1 MRNKKFISF
10 LIVLV
15 ITSST
20 LFAGFSGA
28 VTGGFG
34 LDLDDFDYSFINSA
48 DGHLSFDLYGNTK
61 VKEGRGGIY
70 AEAKAMLTLNLEK
83 DFSTSNPNGDNI
95 STINSFSTNFR
106 IDYARLI
113 GPGWEF
119 GFIYVPGAPDYAK
132 SPIDYTVNMDG
143 TLSNSSV
150 SRPFSNRAPGVYL
163 KYHDYQ
169 VGVGLDGGKDGLH
182 YTVYL
187 ETPRYLLNNCFMLR
201 VGGYVDGDSRS
212 DRLPSFGLSTKLG
225 YIGNGFVATAAADAD
240 LTLLDG
246 NASQMNIDAVAS
258 IYAGV
263 IGFDAYYAT
272 KANES
277 ELNTQVLHLLSA
289 RLTSDFDTLGIPL
302 RLTFTMKDVLARQAM
317 ELSMGYSILDDL
329 LLEVSSG
336 YTIASNGRTGE
347 DFTQFNETVKRIGK
361 WSAGA
366 SVLFMDDTLCEAE
379 AGLELSQVVG
389 EDLALEAKVD
399 ISTDAIVPG
408 ATFRLQ
414 WSSSDLLAEADNL
427 GYMAVTCEVA
437 F

>member
-15 ITSST
+15 VASST
-20 LFAGFSGA
+20 LFAGFSGT

-34 LDLDDFDYSFINSA
+34 FDLDDFNYSFINSA
-48 DGHLSFDLYGNTK
+48 AGHLSFDLYGNTK

-83 DFSTSNPNGDNI
+83 DFSTSNPNGDNP
-95 STINSFSTNFR
+95 STVNGFTTNFR

-119 GFIYVPGAPDYAK
+119 GFIYVPGAPNYAK
-132 SPIDYTVNMDG
+132 SPIDYRVNADG
-143 TLSNSSV
+143 TLQNSEGQN
-150 SRPFSNRAPGVYL
+150 PFPQKAPGVYL

-169 VGVGLDGGKDGLH
+169 AGVGLDGSKNGLH
-182 YTVYL
+182 YTVFL
-187 ETPRYLLNNCFMLR
+187 ETPRYLFNDCFMLK
-201 VGGYVDGDSRS
+201 VGGYVDGDSRA
-212 DRLPSFGLSTKLG
+212 DRLPAFGLSTKFG
-225 YIGNGFVATAAADAD
+225 YIGNGFVATAAADAS
-240 LTLLDG
+240 LALFDG
-246 NASQMNIDAVAS
+246 APSQLNVDAVAS
-258 IYAGV
+258 VYAGL

-272 KANES
+272 KS
-277 ELNTQVLHLLSA
+277 TDFDLDSQVLHLLSA
-289 RLTSDFDTLGIPL
+289 RLTSDFDPLGIPL

-317 ELSMGYSILDDL
+317 ELSVGYSILDDL
-329 LLEVSSG
+329 LLEVSGG

-347 DFTQFNETVKRIGK
+347 DFTQFNETTKRIGK

-399 ISTDAIVPG
+399 VSTDAIVPG